1 MTYSTWWHSGSRRD
15 LQESEDCLASGA
27 DVVMTMG
34 DPNVWVTS
42 DLDQISGVYGAFI
55 VERPS
60 KTNTN
65 QALDL

>member
-1 MTYSTWWHSGSRRD
+1 
-15 LQESEDCLASGA
+15 
-27 DVVMTMG
+27 MTMG